1 MENRFKNKSA
11 RDLLAFTLVL
21 DPTMQETLRA
31 LLRMG
36 AYNIRPDSMY
46 VLNSKTGKY
55 DYISDPSAW
64 NADLDAFGGKNN
76 MGVTML
82 RSRDSEWFLNGC

>member
-1 MENRFKNKSA
+1 MSENRFKSVEA
-11 RDLLAFTLVL
+11 RNLLAFTLAL
-21 DPTMQETLRA
+21 DPTMVDCLRQ

-46 VLNSKTGKY
+46 VRNREGVY
-55 DYISDPSAW
+55 DRTADPSAW

-82 RSRDSEWFLNGC
+82 KGQDGGWFLNGC